1 MLRPN
6 SATQDNA
13 KVCRELQRGIGN
25 VGSFMLL
32 EKNCRTTAPQ
42 GDRPPPGQI
51 HSLQRDHY
59 PMDQLTTDT
68 CSWGE
73 AIRRHAQQRDGD
85 IALVS
90 ARGETSWAQL
100 DQLATRLAHL
110 YLARGA
116 SADGLVAIALPNDLD
131 SVVAVI
137 ACWKV
142 GATPLVLPSNLTIA
156 ERLALLEVA
165 EPRLLVGDAKPEES
179 PEPNIPPRIPS
190 PLAESAHCPTT
201 PLPEN
206 VSRYCRATCSG
217 GSTGTPKII
226 VDHTPAVCDPDSGTY
241 TMPAR
246 STTLV
251 PGPLYHSGP
260 FLNSFWTLLGG
271 GCLVLM
277 ERFEPEATLQLITSR
292 QPHYLGLVPTMM
304 LRIWRLPDTI
314 RRACDFSSLLRV
326 VSSGAPCPPWL
337 MRAWI
342 DWLGPERMF
351 EAYGASERV
360 GGTLISGSEW
370 LRHPG
375 SVGRATLGR
384 QVGIFDGD
392 GQVVP
397 PGVIGRVFL
406 HGGNQ
411 GDTFHYL
418 GAQPERS
425 PDGWVTLGD
434 LGYLD
439 EEGYLYLTD
448 RETDMV
454 VTGGANV
461 YPAEIE
467 AAIEAFPGVLCAVV
481 IGLPDEDLG
490 QRLHAIIESEQHLD
504 QSALHTFLGER
515 LSRHKLPRSLELVT
529 DTLRNDAGKVRRAAL
544 RAARLP
550 PD

>member
-1 MLRPN
+1 M
-6 SATQDNA
+6 
-13 KVCRELQRGIGN
+13 
-25 VGSFMLL
+25 
-32 EKNCRTTAPQ
+32 
-42 GDRPPPGQI
+42 
-51 HSLQRDHY
+51 
-59 PMDQLTTDT
+59 TDT

-73 AIRRHAQQRDGD
+73 AIRRHAQRRDRD

-90 ARGETSWAQL
+90 AQGETSWAQL

-110 YLARGA
+110 YLSRGA
-116 SADGLVAIALPNDLD
+116 IEDSLVAIALPNDLAC
-131 SVVAVI
+131 VVAVI

-142 GATPLVLPSNLTIA
+142 GATPLVLPANLTTT
-156 ERLALLEVA
+156 ERGALLAVA
-165 EPRLLVGDAKPEES
+165 EPALLVGEVNLEQSTNGQMAQC
-179 PEPNIPPRIPS
+179 IPS
-190 PLAESAHCPTT
+190 PLADSAQCPTT
-201 PLPEN
+201 PLPES
-206 VSRYCRATCSG
+206 VSRFCRATCSG

-226 VDHTPAVCDPDSGTY
+226 VDHTPAVCEPESGTY

-277 ERFEPEATLQLITSR
+277 ERFDPEVTLELITSR

-304 LRIWRLPDTI
+304 LRIWRLPETS
-314 RRACDFSSLLRV
+314 RLACDISSLQRV
-326 VSSGAPCPPWL
+326 VSSGAPCPAWL

-342 DWLGPERMF
+342 DWLGPERVF

-360 GGTLISGSEW
+360 GGTLISGPEW

-375 SVGRATLGR
+375 SVGKPTLGR
-384 QVGIFDGD
+384 QVRILDSD
-392 GQVVP
+392 GQTVP

-406 HGGNQ
+406 HGGNHR
-411 GDTFHYL
+411 DTFHYL
-418 GAQPERS
+418 GAKPERS

-461 YPAEIE
+461 YPAEVE

-490 QRLHAIIESEQHLD
+490 QRLHAIIESEQDLD
-504 QSALHTFLGER
+504 LPALHAFLGDR
-515 LSRHKLPRSLELVT
+515 LSRHKLPRTLEQVT
-529 DTLRNDAGKVRRAAL
+529 EPLRNDAGKVRRAAL
-544 RAARLP
+544 RAARVP
-550 PD
+550 PQL